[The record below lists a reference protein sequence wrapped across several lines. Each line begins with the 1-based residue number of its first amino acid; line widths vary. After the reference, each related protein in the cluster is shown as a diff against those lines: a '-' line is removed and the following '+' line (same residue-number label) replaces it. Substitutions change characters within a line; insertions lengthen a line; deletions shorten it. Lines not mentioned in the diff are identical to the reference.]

1 MLGRLGSSARIALR
15 VVPASPSFL
24 RPGISVGLRLAPFSN
39 VPAQGSGYRDLPTPW
54 APKHPQLGKSPQD
67 MVSSVSCFAF
77 PVSLFRVEF
86 TFCRSMRYR

>member
-39 VPAQGSGYRDLPTPW
+39 VPAQGSGSRDLPTPW

-77 PVSLFRVEF
+77 LCLFFALSLHFADQ
-86 TFCRSMRYR
+86 